1 MSLLPDVMSLTGTP
15 FFVTA
20 IVVTALAVLVPLLV
34 WHKVGGPVVV
44 RGAVRLFMVLIA
56 QASAVVV
63 VFVAVNNANGLY
75 DTWGDLLGT
84 DSHVGAAPDLGVDGT
99 GGRSIAKEPRVK
111 QAFAP
116 VDDSS
121 LGTGV
126 QVTHLTGRVS
136 GADGEVYVW
145 LPPQYDDPAYKAKD
159 FPVVE
164 MLPGYPGSAKDWFT
178 NLDVTGQLRPL
189 MDDGEVKPFILVA
202 PRTSLLAG
210 QDTGCANVPG
220 VVNADTWLSVDV
232 RKMVTD
238 NFRAETGADGWAV
251 AGISAGAHCSAKL
264 AIEHPDRY
272 RAGVSLSGY
281 NDPAAESDSITAGN
295 PALRRETDPLWILT
309 HAKHPPK
316 TSLFLTGQP
325 HDGYEDGLALRAAAK
340 APTKVWVQKTGG
352 GHLNVVWK
360 PLLPEVFRWLSGQVS
375 GVQNAKDVQDAKGGP
390 RPVGG
395 SGDAAVVQA
404 TGAGGVRGEK

>member
-1 MSLLPDVMSLTGTP
+1 MSLLPNVMSLTGTP

-20 IVVTALAVLVPLLV
+20 IVVAALAVVVPLLV
-34 WHKVGGPVVV
+34 WQKIGGSAVV
-44 RGAVRLFMVLIA
+44 RNAVRLFMVLVA
-56 QASAVVV
+56 QASAVLV

-75 DTWGDLLGT
+75 DTWGDLLGI

-99 GGRSIAKEPRVK
+99 GGRSIAKEPRIK
-111 QAFAP
+111 QVFTP
-116 VDDSS
+116 VDDSRM
-121 LGTGV
+121 GPGV
-126 QVTHLTGRVS
+126 QITELTGRVS

-189 MDDGEVKPFILVA
+189 MEKGEVKPFILVA

-210 QDTGCANVPG
+210 QDTGCANVAG

-238 NFRAETGADGWAV
+238 NFRATGRADGWAV
-251 AGISAGAHCSAKL
+251 AGISAGAHCAAKL

-272 RAGVSLSGY
+272 RAGIALSGY
-281 NDPAAESDSITAGN
+281 NDPAAESDSITAGDRT
-295 PALRRETDPLWILT
+295 LRRETNPLWMLT
-309 HAKHPPK
+309 HAKHPPR

-325 HDGYEDGLALRAAAK
+325 GDGYEDGLALRKAAK
-340 APTKVWVQKTGG
+340 PPTGVWVQKTGG

-360 PLLPEVFRWLSGQVS
+360 PLVPEAFRWLSEQVA
-375 GVQNAKDVQDAKGGP
+375 GVQDAKGGLSP
-390 RPVGG
+390 DGG
-395 SGDAAVVQA
+395 GVNAAVIQA
-404 TGAGGVRGEK
+404 TGRQGTPIRQHQGRG

>member
-1 MSLLPDVMSLTGTP
+1 MSLTGTP

-20 IVVTALAVLVPLLV
+20 IVVAALALLVPLLV
-34 WHKVGGPVVV
+34 WHRVGGPVLV
-44 RGAVRLFMVLIA
+44 RGAVRLLMVLTA

-84 DSHVGAAPDLGVDGT
+84 EGHVAAAPNLGADGT
-99 GGRSIAKEPRVK
+99 GGRSIAKEPRVR

-116 VDDSS
+116 VEDAA
-121 LGTGV
+121 LGAGV

-145 LPPQYDDPAYKAKD
+145 LPPQYDDPAYRAKD

-164 MLPGYPGSAKDWFT
+164 LLAGYPGSAKDWFT
-178 NLDVTGQLRPL
+178 NLDATEQLRPL
-189 MDDGEVKPFILVA
+189 MVKGEVKPFILVA

-220 VVNADTWLSVDV
+220 VVNADSWLSVDV

-238 NFRAETGADGWAV
+238 NFRAQTGADGWAV

-272 RAGVSLSGY
+272 RAAVSLSGY
-281 NDPAAESDSITAGN
+281 NDPAAESDSITAKD
-295 PALRRETDPLWILT
+295 PVLRRETDPLWMLR
-309 HAKHPPK
+309 HAKHPPR
-316 TSLFLTGQP
+316 TSLLLTGQQG
-325 HDGYEDGLALRAAAK
+325 DGYEDALALREAAK
-340 APTKVWVQKTGG
+340 TPTRVWVQKTYG

-375 GVQNAKDVQDAKGGP
+375 GVQKATGPDGGL
-390 RPVGG
+390 RPDGG
-395 SGDAAVVQA
+395 GAHDAAVVQA
-404 TGAGGVRGEK
+404 TGEGVARR

>member
-1 MSLLPDVMSLTGTP
+1 MSLTGTP

-20 IVVTALAVLVPLLV
+20 IVVAALAVLVPLLV
-34 WHKVGGPVVV
+34 WHRVGGPAVV
-44 RGAVRLFMVLIA
+44 RGAVRILMVLVA

-84 DSHVGAAPDLGVDGT
+84 DSHVGAAPNLGVDGT
-99 GGRSIAKEPRVK
+99 GGRSIAKEPPVK

-116 VDDSS
+116 VDDAA

-126 QVTHLTGRVS
+126 MVTHLTGRVS

-145 LPPQYDDPAYKAKD
+145 LPPQYDDPAYRDKG

-164 MLPGYPGSAKDWFT
+164 LLPGYPGSAKDWFT
-178 NLDVTGQLRPL
+178 NLDVTEQLRPL
-189 MDDGEVKPFILVA
+189 MVNGEVKPFILVA

-220 VVNADTWLSVDV
+220 VVNADSWLSVDV

-238 NFRAETGADGWAV
+238 NFRAETAADGWAV
-251 AGISAGAHCSAKL
+251 AGISAGAHCAAKL
-264 AIEHPDRY
+264 AVEHPDRY
-272 RAGVSLSGY
+272 RAGIALSGY
-281 NDPAAESDSITAGN
+281 NDPAAESDSITAGD
-295 PALRRETDPLWILT
+295 PVLRRETNPLWILT
-309 HAKHPPK
+309 HAKHPPH

-325 HDGYEDGLALRAAAK
+325 GDGYEDGLALRGAAK
-340 APTKVWVQKTGG
+340 APTQVWVQKTGG

-360 PLLPEVFRWLSGQVS
+360 PLLPEVFRWLSGQMS
-375 GVQNAKDVQDAKGGP
+375 GVQNMKDSKSPKGERGGP
-390 RPVGG
+390 RPY
-395 SGDAAVVQA
+395 D
-404 TGAGGVRGEK
+404 GGVRGPAVQAASGGDARGER

>member
-1 MSLLPDVMSLTGTP
+1 MSLTGTP

-20 IVVTALAVLVPLLV
+20 IAVAALAVLVPLFV
-34 WHKVGGPVVV
+34 WHKVGGPTVV
-44 RGAVRLFMVLIA
+44 RGAVRLFMVLVA
-56 QASAVVV
+56 QASAVLV

-99 GGRSIAKEPRVK
+99 GGHSIAKEPRIK

-116 VDDSS
+116 VDDSR
-121 LGTGV
+121 LGPGV
-126 QVTHLTGRVS
+126 RMTQLTGRVS

-145 LPPQYDDPAYKAKD
+145 LPPQYDEPAYKAKD

-164 MLPGYPGSAKDWFT
+164 LLPGYPGSAKDWFT
-178 NLDVTGQLRPL
+178 NLDTAGQLQPL
-189 MDDGEVKPFILVA
+189 MEKGEVKPFILVA

-238 NFRAETGADGWAV
+238 NFRATDRADGWAV
-251 AGISAGAHCSAKL
+251 AGISAGAHCAAKL
-264 AIEHPDRY
+264 AVEHPDRY
-272 RAGVSLSGY
+272 RAGVALSGY
-281 NDPAAESDSITAGN
+281 NDPAAESDSITASD
-295 PALRRETDPLWILT
+295 PVLRRETNPLWILA
-309 HAKHPPK
+309 HAKHPPR

-325 HDGYEDGLALRAAAK
+325 GDGFEDALALRKAAK
-340 APTKVWVQKTGG
+340 PPTRVWVQQTDG

-360 PLLPEVFRWLSGQVS
+360 PLVPEVFRWLSSQLTG
-375 GVQNAKDVQDAKGGP
+375 VQDAKGGLSP
-390 RPVGG
+390 DGG
-395 SGDAAVVQA
+395 TADAAVIQA
-404 TGAGGVRGEK
+404 TGHR

>member
-1 MSLLPDVMSLTGTP
+1 MSLTGTP

-20 IVVTALAVLVPLLV
+20 IVVAALAVLVPMLV

-44 RGAVRLFMVLIA
+44 RGAVRLFMVLVA

-84 DSHVGAAPDLGVDGT
+84 DSHVAAAPNLGADGT
-99 GGRSIAKEPRVK
+99 GGRSIAREPRVK
-111 QAFAP
+111 QAFSP
-116 VDDSS
+116 VDDANM
-121 LGTGV
+121 GTGV
-126 QVTHLTGRVS
+126 QVTQLTGRVS

-145 LPPQYDDPAYKAKD
+145 LPPQYDDPAYKDKT

-164 MLPGYPGSAKDWFT
+164 LLPGYPGSARDWFI

-189 MDDGEVKPFILVA
+189 MVGGEVEPFILVA
-202 PRTSLLAG
+202 PRTSLLPG
-210 QDTGCANVPG
+210 RDTGCANVPG

-238 NFRAETGADGWAV
+238 NFRAETGGAGWAV

-272 RAGVSLSGY
+272 RAGISLSGY
-281 NDPAAESDSITAGN
+281 NDPAAESDSITAGD
-295 PALRRETDPLWILT
+295 PVLRRETDPLWMLT

-325 HDGYEDGLALRAAAK
+325 GDGYEDGLALRRAAK
-340 APTKVWVQKTGG
+340 APTEVWVQKTGG

-375 GVQNAKDVQDAKGGP
+375 GVQNIKETRDAKGGP
-390 RPVGG
+390 KPVGG
-395 SGDAAVVQA
+395 GGDGTAVRA